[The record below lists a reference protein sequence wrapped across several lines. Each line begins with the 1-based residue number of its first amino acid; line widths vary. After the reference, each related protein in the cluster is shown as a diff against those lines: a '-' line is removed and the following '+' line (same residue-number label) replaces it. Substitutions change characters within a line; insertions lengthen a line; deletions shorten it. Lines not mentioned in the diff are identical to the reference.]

1 MRTAVGI
8 ILSSRYGMFVWW
20 GRQLINLYND
30 AYRPFLGKKHPDA
43 LGQSAREMQE
53 RQAIHDA
60 LRTLGFLRKELQVTS
75 DERNP
80 ASQQRRAG

>member
-1 MRTAVGI
+1 MYKRWEQVYADAMLEIDESKLQNRIDLAMAV
-8 ILSSRYGMFVWW
+8 
-20 GRQLINLYND
+20 
-30 AYRPFLGKKHPDA
+30 LGDSLQE